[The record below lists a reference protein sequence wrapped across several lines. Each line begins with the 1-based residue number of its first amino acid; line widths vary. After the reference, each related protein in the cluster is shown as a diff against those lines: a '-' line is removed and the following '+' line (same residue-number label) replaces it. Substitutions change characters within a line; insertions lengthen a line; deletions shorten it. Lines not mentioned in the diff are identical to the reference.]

1 MKLQNFAL
9 LVASGDAY
17 VEEVAVGSKREAET
31 GTRIDIFTAFKSH
44 PKARG
49 EIPYI
54 PASSWVGVLRHLL
67 ENYYNLPAQAP
78 RIRRGKEGMLVAPIH
93 ECQSPGEIL
102 SCPVCKLLSR
112 RDVVAWFDD
121 LDPKGERYS
130 VQRGKRA
137 GEHVIK
143 NERNEIVAQVVLK
156 DEVVLP
162 RDVEKTTIPAEI
174 AKKLGVKADKD
185 LTGEELIGEGVR
197 FEPIPREVQV
207 VSGTFKLGA
216 KFDMAKLSFD
226 DLKPFFVGLSL
237 LEDRYIGRRGSKG
250 YGRIEFDNIA
260 LTLRGKEYYEGGDE
274 IPIKVDEKKPRD
286 VLKQWTKIKE
296 TVDEKLKQSLS

>member
-1 MKLQNFAL
+1 MKSFVL
-9 LVASGDAY
+9 LVVSGDVY
-17 VEEVAVGSKREAET
+17 VEEVAVGSKREIET
-31 GTRIDIFTAFKSH
+31 GTRIDIFTAFKPH

-78 RIRRGKEGMLVAPIH
+78 RIRRGKEGTLVAPIH
-93 ECQSPGEIL
+93 ECQSPNEIL
-102 SCPVCKLLSR
+102 RCPVCKFLSR

-130 VQRGKRA
+130 IQSRRA
-137 GEHVIK
+137 GERVIK

-162 RDVEKTTIPAEI
+162 RDVEKTIIPADL
-174 AKKLGVKADKD
+174 AKKLGVETDKD
-185 LTGEELIGEGVR
+185 ITGKELVEKGVR

-216 KFDMAKLSFD
+216 KFDMTKLSFD

-237 LEDRYIGRRGSKG
+237 LEDRYVGRRGSRG

-260 LTLRGKEYYEGGDE
+260 MTLRGKEYYEGGDE
-274 IPIKVDEKKPRD
+274 VPIEMDEKKPRD
-286 VLKQWTKIKE
+286 ILKQWENIKQ
-296 TVDEKLKQSLS
+296 TVNGKLKQILG